1 MTDLK
6 DIRAVISD
14 MDGVLWRGET
24 PLPGVAELLGGL
36 RRRGIPFVLATN
48 NATTSFDAVDRRLR
62 PTGFEIQPREVLTSA
77 DAAASFLRRELPP
90 GSPVLVVGEEALTSA
105 LTRAGLRLVMEAEQA
120 VAVVTALDRAVTWHK
135 ITEATLAIRAGA
147 MFVATNLD
155 PTFPSERGL
164 LPGTGALV
172 ALLETATDRKPILV
186 GKPEPLLYLEALEIM
201 KTPASA
207 TLVLGDRI
215 ETDIVG
221 GQRAGMH
228 TGLLLTGV
236 TTRDILAASPHQ
248 PDRVF
253 ESLLDVHRALEGG

>member
-1 MTDLK
+1 MTDLH

-24 PLPGVAELLGGL
+24 PLPGVAELFGGL

-48 NATTSFDAVDRRLR
+48 NATTSFGQVAKRLR
-62 PTGFEIQPREVLTSA
+62 AVGFEPNEKEVLSSA
-77 DAAASFLRRELPP
+77 DAAASFLRRELPA
-90 GSPVLVVGEEALTSA
+90 GSPVLVVGEEALTAA
-105 LTRAGLRLVMEAEQA
+105 LSRAGLRIVQHASDA
-120 VAVVTALDRAVTWHK
+120 SAVVAALDRHVTWGK
-135 ITEATLAIRAGA
+135 LTEATLAIRAGA

-164 LPGTGALV
+164 LPGAGALIS
-172 ALLETATDRKPILV
+172 LLETATGSQPILI
-186 GKPEPLLYLEALEIM
+186 GKPEPLLYLEALEIL
-201 KTPASA
+201 KTPPQA

-221 GQRAGMH
+221 GQRAGMP

-236 TTRDILAASPHQ
+236 TTREILAASPHQ
-248 PDRVF
+248 PDWVF
-253 ESLLDVHRALEGG
+253 EDLLEVHRALHG

>member
-1 MTDLK
+1 MTDLH

-24 PLPGVAELLGGL
+24 PLPGVAELFGGL

-48 NATTSFDAVDRRLR
+48 NATTSFGHVAKKLR
-62 PTGFEIQPREVLTSA
+62 AIGLELNEREALSSA
-77 DAAASFLRRELPP
+77 DAAASFLRRELPA
-90 GSPVLVVGEEALTSA
+90 GSPVLVVGEAALTSA
-105 LTRAGLRLVMEAEQA
+105 LSRAGLRIVQHASEAA
-120 VAVVTALDRAVTWHK
+120 AVVAALDRHVTWGK
-135 ITEATLAIRAGA
+135 LTEATLAIRAGA

-164 LPGTGALV
+164 LPGAGALV
-172 ALLETATDRKPILV
+172 SLLETATGCQPILI
-186 GKPEPLLYLEALEIM
+186 GKPEPLLYLEALEILQ
-201 KTPASA
+201 TPPQA

-221 GQRAGMH
+221 GRRAGMP

-236 TTRDILAASPHQ
+236 TTREILAASPHK
-248 PDRVF
+248 PDWVF
-253 ESLLDVHRALEGG
+253 EDLLEVHRALQG